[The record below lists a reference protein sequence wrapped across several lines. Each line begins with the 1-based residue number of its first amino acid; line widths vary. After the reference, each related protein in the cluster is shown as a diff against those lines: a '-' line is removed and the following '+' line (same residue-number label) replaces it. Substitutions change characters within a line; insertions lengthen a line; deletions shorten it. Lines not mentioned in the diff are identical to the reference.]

1 MKSDTKSMH
10 TVFVITGIAGIIIGI
25 LIIFLGVMNY
35 YAYNNFVSE
44 SASAGIIIGQGV
56 ISEHSAG
63 YITIFV
69 AGSIAIILSGLLLA
83 RMTKTFR
90 GKRL

>member
-1 MKSDTKSMH
+1 MKSDTKRMH
-10 TVFVITGIAGIIIGI
+10 IVFIMTGIAGIIIGA
-25 LIIFLGVMNY
+25 LIIFLGIMNY

-44 SASAGIIIGQGV
+44 SSSAGITIGQGV

-69 AGSIAIILSGLLLA
+69 AGAIAIILSGLLLA
-83 RMTKTFR
+83 RMAKIFR
-90 GKRL
+90 SKRL